1 MWTKFCIDSV
11 ETELKYRQ
19 YKRYLDFNETKILNS
34 DIKTLQL
41 QHFEKVHS
49 LRKEI
54 ATLSVHD
61 FFEKV
66 GSQKHY
72 RNRFYSVFIFTKG
85 AGSVSIDDTE
95 FKIVNNILLF
105 INYNQIYHLHDITGA
120 EGFVLMFTKTFY
132 NHIYTGNKLIKSDT
146 ALNDVVPSIK
156 IKSEIQKEIFK
167 SFNSIKKE
175 YLNNTLYTKE
185 ILCLQLKEF
194 MLRYTR
200 ASKSISQISVS
211 THHKKDVVDRFCELV
226 NQSFKENKTTSPFA
240 KILNISPNYLN
251 ALVREKLGMNAGQFI
266 KNRVILE
273 AERLLLHTSMSVT
286 EISYELGFVDNSHF
300 GKYFKSA
307 NGVSPNSYRTN
318 KKI

>member
-1 MWTKFCIDSV
+1 M
-11 ETELKYRQ
+11 
-19 YKRYLDFNETKILNS
+19 NS

-41 QHFEKVHS
+41 QHFEKVHP

-61 FFEKV
+61 FFEKT

-72 RNRFYSVFIFTKG
+72 RNRFYSLFIFTKG
-85 AGSVSIDDTE
+85 AGSVAIDDTE
-95 FKIVNNILLF
+95 LKIVNNILLF
-105 INYNQIYHLHDITGA
+105 INYNQIYRLHDIA
-120 EGFVLMFTKTFY
+120 YEEGFVLMFTKTFY

-146 ALNDVVPSIK
+146 ALNDVVPLIK
-156 IKSEIQKEIFK
+156 MKSEFQKDIFK

-175 YLNNTLYTKE
+175 YLKNTLYTRE
-185 ILCLQLKEF
+185 ILCLQLKEL
-194 MLRYTR
+194 MLRYIR
-200 ASKSISQISVS
+200 ASKSNSEIKAS
-211 THHKKDVVDRFCELV
+211 THHKKDFVDQFCELV
-226 NQSFKENKTTSPFA
+226 NQNFKENKTTASYA
-240 KILNISPNYLN
+240 KILNLSPNYLN
-251 ALVREKLGMNAGQFI
+251 ALVRENLGMNAGQFI

-307 NGVSPNSYRTN
+307 NGVSPNSYRTS
-318 KKI
+318 KTI